1 MKLHLDKS
9 NPLHGIHSCTRNQ
22 MGFEIKIGDEYF
34 TSSLILTSN
43 ELIDWNVTQATLL
56 RTEDFQKLA
65 KLKADVVILGTGSKQ
80 EFPDP
85 KTYLPLIEAGIGL
98 EVMDTP
104 AACRTYNILFSDDR
118 NIVAALIL

>member
-9 NPLHGIHSCTRNQ
+9 DPAHRIRSCIRKES
-22 MGFEIKIGDEYF
+22 GFEVRVGDRSF
-34 TSSLILTSN
+34 TTSLIVTPG
-43 ELIDWNVTQATLL
+43 ELVSWDVDHPSRLCK
-56 RTEDFQKLA
+56 EDFEKIAALGA
-65 KLKADVVILGTGSKQ
+65 EVVILGTGTRQ

-85 KTYLPLIEAGIGL
+85 AIYLPLIESGIGL

-104 AACRTYNILFSDDR
+104 AACRTYSILLSDER